1 MEMVKGF
8 FSALAELLEKLAG
21 DNDALKGVIDT
32 IKKIV
37 SALTGKTE
45 ETPEAGE

>member
-1 MEMVKGF
+1 MEQLQGIFAAFVEMI
-8 FSALAELLEKLAG
+8 EKLVG

>member
-1 MEMVKGF
+1 MEQLQGIFTAFV
-8 FSALAELLEKLAG
+8 ELIEKLVG

-32 IKKIV
+32 IKKIIG
-37 SALTGKTE
+37 SLTGAAE